1 MNSKK
6 PITSCTFMSPC
17 GLLYLGATDEGL
29 CHLGWS
35 PISGSTEGKTP
46 ILDKACLQ
54 LSEYFEGRRQQF
66 DIPIHFLHGTDFQKR
81 CWLALASIPY
91 GTTISY
97 GQEAQWIG
105 NPKAV
110 RAVGQANH
118 VNPISIILPCHR
130 VIGSNGSLIG
140 YGGGLDKKIF
150 LLELERKIFLS
161 MNYHKSDANFP

>member
-17 GLLYLGATDEGL
+17 GLLYLGATEEGL

-35 PISGSTEGKTP
+35 PCSGSTEGTTP
-46 ILDKACLQ
+46 ILEKTCFQ
-54 LSEYFEGRRQQF
+54 LREYFEGKRKQF
-66 DIPIHFLHGTDFQKR
+66 DIPIHSLHGTDFQKR
-81 CWLALASIPY
+81 CWLALARIPY

-97 GQEAQWIG
+97 GQQAEWID

-130 VIGSNGSLIG
+130 VIGSNGSMVG
-140 YGGGLDKKIF
+140 YGGGLDKKCF
-150 LLELERKIFLS
+150 LLELERGYS
-161 MNYHKSDANFP
+161 S